1 MRLLVLQTGLDL
13 VGPETLPFLLVAAG
27 LVLAILETTAPGAH
41 FIVVGAALFFA
52 GLVGMLAAQ
61 AGLAVLAGPVA
72 LGALVLLF
80 GGATLWA
87 YRSFELY
94 PSEGGRTSDSSSL
107 RGATGRVTERVT
119 PTDGEV
125 RLEDGGFAPQY
136 SARSVDGEIS
146 EGTEVM
152 VVDPGG
158 GNVVTVESVS
168 AGYDDIDR
176 KLDEGRAADSGEVND
191 TEPETDDAA
200 EEGDTGGA
208 AADENAS
215 SDTADDVETETER
228 A

>member
-72 LGALVLLF
+72 LGALVVLF

-136 SARSVDGEIS
+136 SARSVDGELAVD
-146 EGTEVM
+146 TEVV

-158 GNVVTVESVS
+158 GNVVTVESFETEDS
-168 AGYDDIDR
+168 IDR
-176 KLDEGRAADSGEVND
+176 ALATDRAETEASASDSA
-191 TEPETDDAA
+191 PEH
-200 EEGDTGGA
+200 ERER
-208 AADENAS
+208 ERER
-215 SDTADDVETETER
+215 ETETETSD
-228 A
+228 